1 MGRADRLDGSDLIS
15 WMTSSVSGPTTSG
28 AAPRDAS
35 APGSTRSASRPP
47 SVLFISN
54 GHGEDHETSH
64 VIRALWQEAPDI
76 QCAALPIVGEGHA
89 YRAFGMPILG
99 PAETLPSGGF
109 TYVNRWRLLDDLRA
123 GLVGQTLRQIGALRA
138 RAKEFDVVVGTGD
151 WVTQSFARAS
161 GRPYLCYIASLSA
174 MYEGTLKVGPILGGA
189 FRSDRRL
196 DILTRDKPTADD
208 LARQGFARVHFG
220 GLPSLDWIRPTGLD
234 LALDPGHKV
243 VALLPGSRLPEA
255 ERNLAV
261 MLRFAAIATAAG
273 GHPLAFRAALVPAL
287 AARLPQ
293 VAADAGWTLGETVL
307 TGPEGRNGR
316 PRIHCPP
323 DAYNDILLAC
333 DIVIGMAGLAV
344 DQAVAIGK
352 PVLQIAGEGPQFNAR
367 FAEAQERLLGLS
379 LRTIG
384 PPPVTDDALAGGA
397 ALMQATFDDTA
408 YLKAC
413 ARNGRER
420 LGTPGGAHR
429 IAARI
434 LAALGRSKDHG
445 SDAAQ

>member
-1 MGRADRLDGSDLIS
+1 MAAPPSPPPSAATPPRTA
-15 WMTSSVSGPTTSG
+15 G
-28 AAPRDAS
+28 AADPARAQ
-35 APGSTRSASRPP
+35 GRPP
-47 SVLFISN
+47 GVLFLSN
-54 GHGEDHETSH
+54 GHGEDHETAH
-64 VIRALWQEAPDI
+64 VIRALWQAAPDI
-76 QCAALPIVGEGHA
+76 RCAALPIVGEGHA
-89 YRAFGMPILG
+89 YRALGMPILG

-109 TYVNRWRLLDDLRA
+109 TYVNRWRLLGDLRA

-138 RAKEFDVVVGTGD
+138 RAKEFDLVFGTGD
-151 WVTQSFARAS
+151 WVAQSFARAS

-208 LARQGFARVHFG
+208 LSRQGFARVHFG

-234 LALDPGHKV
+234 LAIDPGHKV

-273 GHPLAFRAALVPAL
+273 GHPVAFRAALVPAL

-293 VAADAGWTLGETVL
+293 VAADAGWTLDGTVL

-333 DIVIGMAGLAV
+333 DIIIGMAGLAV
-344 DQAVAIGK
+344 DQGVAIGK

-384 PPPVTDDALAGGA
+384 PPPVADDALAGGA

-408 YLKAC
+408 YLAAC

-434 LAALGRSKDHG
+434 LAALGRSPDHG
-445 SDAAQ
+445 DEAAR